1 MRCIGR
7 SHDLMRKIIL
17 PVAFFGL
24 IVFSISGCS
33 DETDAEFQAG
43 YGDGNAVGYN
53 TACKLEYVHM
63 IHADWSSPAYSEG
76 YATGVREGIIECHE
90 ESAQKTGR

>member
-1 MRCIGR
+1 MMRE
-7 SHDLMRKIIL
+7 IIL
-17 PVAFFGL
+17 PVTFFGL
-24 IVFSISGCS
+24 VVFSISGCS

-63 IHADWSSPAYSEG
+63 IHADWSSAAYSEG
-76 YATGVREGIIECHE
+76 YAKGVREGIIECHE
-90 ESAQKTGR
+90 DSAQKTGR

>member
-1 MRCIGR
+1 MRE
-7 SHDLMRKIIL
+7 IIL

-24 IVFSISGCS
+24 IVFAISGCS
-33 DETDAEFQAG
+33 DEANYNAG
-43 YGDGNAVGYN
+43 YGDDNAVGYN
-53 TACKLEYVHM
+53 TACKLKYVHM

-90 ESAQKTGR
+90 DSAQEAGR